1 MKKYEKP
8 NIVDEIIEI
17 EDIISSSPGGQTD
30 LDDEDF
36 KIIGD

>member
-17 EDIISSSPGGQTD
+17 EDIISNSPD
-30 LDDEDF
+30 NDSYD
-36 KIIGD
+36 IGDGAEHF

>member
-17 EDIISSSPGGQTD
+17 EDIISASP
-30 LDDEDF
+30 DDSYD
-36 KIIGD
+36 IIGGAEEP